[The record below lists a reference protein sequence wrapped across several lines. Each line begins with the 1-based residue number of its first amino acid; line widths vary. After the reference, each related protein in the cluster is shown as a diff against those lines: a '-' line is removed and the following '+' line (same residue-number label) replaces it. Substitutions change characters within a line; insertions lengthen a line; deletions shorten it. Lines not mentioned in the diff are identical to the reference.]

1 MAWRETTV
9 ERHRWTF
16 VKAWLKGGVSKAAL
30 CLQFGISRKTGYK
43 WLERHAAEGKAG
55 LADRSRAPHRQG
67 GATKTAVVRVIVA
80 LRRRWGW
87 GARKLMRELKR
98 RVGRSAMPSLA
109 TVERVL
115 ERAGLTRKPRRRR
128 RVPKWQ
134 GKHTPAD
141 RANRVWRADHK
152 GHFVTGDGLRGEP
165 LTVTDG
171 WSRYLLALWPSSGT
185 GERPARAAFEAA
197 FKRYGLP
204 DVILTDNG
212 NPFASTTVTGLTR
225 LSVWWIKLGIRH
237 ERIAP
242 GRWYQNASHERFH
255 RTLCEATL
263 KPPAPTRRA
272 QGRRFARFQ
281 KLYNEIRPHEALDQ
295 VPPAQLYR
303 PSRRKLPR
311 RLPAPDYAVDML
323 VRRVRR
329 NGTIKWQ
336 GRLVY
341 VAQVLAGEPLGIR
354 RGEATGRVDVYFY
367 RVLLGTIEARGEAR
381 ILRRATPP
389 PRGRRRAAKP

>member
-1 MAWRETTV
+1 M
-9 ERHRWTF
+9 
-16 VKAWLKGGVSKAAL
+16 
-30 CLQFGISRKTGYK
+30 
-43 WLERHAAEGKAG
+43 
-55 LADRSRAPHRQG
+55 P
-67 GATKTAVVRVIVA
+67 
-80 LRRRWGW
+80 
-87 GARKLMRELKR
+87 ELKR
-98 RVGRSAMPSLA
+98 RLGRAATPSLA
-109 TVERVL
+109 TVERIL
-115 ERAGLTRKPRRRR
+115 EREGLTRLRRRRR
-128 RVPKWQ
+128 RVPLWR
-134 GKHTPAD
+134 GKLTAAD

-171 WSRYLLALWPSSGT
+171 WSRYLIALWPSSGT

-197 FKRYGLP
+197 FMRYGLP
-204 DVILTDNG
+204 EVILTDNG

-225 LSVWWIKLGIRH
+225 LAVWWIKLGIRH

-255 RTLCEATL
+255 ATL
-263 KPPAPTRRA
+263 SAATLTPPAPTRRA
-272 QGRRFARFQ
+272 QRRRFARFH

-295 VPPAQLYR
+295 VPPASCYR
-303 PSRRKLPR
+303 PSKRKLPR
-311 RLPAPDYAVDML
+311 RLPAPDYGADMI

-341 VAQVLAGEPLGIR
+341 VAEVLAGELLGMR
-354 RGEATGRVDVYFY
+354 RDEATGRADVYFY
-367 RVLLGTIEARGEAR
+367 RVLLGAIEARGEAR

-389 PRGRRRAAKP
+389 PRGRRRADTA

>member
-9 ERHRWTF
+9 EKQRWGF

-30 CLQFGISRKTGYK
+30 CLRFGISRKTGYK
-43 WLERHAAEGKAG
+43 WLERHASEGKAG
-55 LADRSRAPHRQG
+55 LADRSRAPHRQAG
-67 GATKTAVVRVIVA
+67 ETSIAVVRLVVA

-87 GARKLMRELKR
+87 GARKLMPELKR
-98 RVGRSAMPSLA
+98 RLGRSARPSLA
-109 TVERVL
+109 TVERIL
-115 ERAGLTRKPRRRR
+115 ERAGLTRVRRRRR
-128 RVPKWQ
+128 RVALWR
-134 GKHTPAD
+134 GKLTAAD

-171 WSRYLLALWPSSGT
+171 WSRYLIALWPGSGT
-185 GERPARAAFEAA
+185 GEREARAAFEAA
-197 FKRYGLP
+197 FMRYGLP

-225 LSVWWIKLGIRH
+225 LAVWWIKLGIRH

-255 RTLCEATL
+255 ATL
-263 KPPAPTRRA
+263 SAATLTPPAPTRRA
-272 QGRRFARFQ
+272 QRRRFARFQ
-281 KLYNEIRPHEALDQ
+281 KLYNEIRPHEALGQ
-295 VPPAQLYR
+295 VPPASLYR

-311 RLPAPDYAVDML
+311 RLPAPDYGADML

-341 VAQVLAGEPLGIR
+341 VAEVLAGELLGLR
-354 RGEATGRVDVYFY
+354 RDEATGRADVYFY
-367 RVLLGTIEARGEAR
+367 RVLLGAIEARGEAR
-381 ILRRATPP
+381 ILRRTTPP
-389 PRGRRRAAKP
+389 PRGRRRAAMA